1 MNYERKMRNLL
12 FVLVFFLGI
21 FLLVGYGQISVNES
35 KKTYRIDQQQIK
47 YKLIKIK
54 PILMIDELERISE

>member
-12 FVLVFFLGI
+12 FVLVFFLGL